1 MKRLALDTII
11 KVEKHKRTQ
20 RALKKNDVNYNNNKI
35 NRGPV
40 AGRWGGDFC
49 GRITWFSGETDKGS
63 VIDNRVWREDKKK
76 LTANK
81 GQWRGGGN
89 YENIRE
95 PYMGIRLIV
104 LSLAVLRQL

>member
-11 KVEKHKRTQ
+11 KIEKHKRTQ

-40 AGRWGGDFC
+40 GIYRWKGRGRFLWEDHMVFRGNRQGISHRQQSMKGGQ
-49 GRITWFSGETDKGS
+49 
-63 VIDNRVWREDKKK
+63 KK

-81 GQWRGGGN
+81 GQ
-89 YENIRE
+89 
-95 PYMGIRLIV
+95 
-104 LSLAVLRQL
+104 

>member
-11 KVEKHKRTQ
+11 KIEKHKRTQ

-40 AGRWGGDFC
+40 GIYRWKGRGRFLWEDHMVFRGNGHGISHRQQSMKGGQ
-49 GRITWFSGETDKGS
+49 
-63 VIDNRVWREDKKK
+63 KK

-81 GQWRGGGN
+81 CQ
-89 YENIRE
+89 
-95 PYMGIRLIV
+95 
-104 LSLAVLRQL
+104 